1 MSRRHEHISF
11 GGVGSAGKSKGTFLR
26 YQVHK
31 RVGIS
36 LVEVYE
42 RV

>member
-1 MSRRHEHISF
+1 MKDHE
-11 GGVGSAGKSKGTFLR
+11 
-26 YQVHK
+26 

-42 RV
+42 RVGRVVISVGKMTGHKG